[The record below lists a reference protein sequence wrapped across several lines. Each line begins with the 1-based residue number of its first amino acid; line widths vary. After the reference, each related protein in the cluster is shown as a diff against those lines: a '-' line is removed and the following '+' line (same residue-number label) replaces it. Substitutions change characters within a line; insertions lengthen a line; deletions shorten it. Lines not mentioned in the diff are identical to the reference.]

1 MSKLTNPPQH
11 FISQKTYLAFY
22 FIVDFV
28 DEQINKPKSTSMF
41 YLPKSLCLL
50 FFKEFFFQHFRDA
63 LPLNTVSGLLD
74 LSLFWLLLVTGSLI
88 LFVWTFGNKLLVI
101 FHTQVNLFS
110 IAGPVYR
117 SIIEPYFNYCSL
129 VLDGAGKTQSNKLQH
144 VQNRAAHIVTGLPY
158 AVWLTQRLELW
169 GWSSLTKMR
178 MQQKAVMMYRVILFM
193 ALLHPIQQICLL
205 NKWAPKSM
213 TFKIPNLI

>member
-1 MSKLTNPPQH
+1 MSKLTNPP
-11 FISQKTYLAFY
+11 TTFY

-28 DEQINKPKSTSMF
+28 NEQINKPKSTSMF
-41 YLPKSLCLL
+41 YHPKSLCLS

-63 LPLNTVSGLLD
+63 PSLNTVSGLLD

-88 LFVWTFGNKLLVI
+88 LFVWTFGNRLLVI

-129 VLDGAGKTQSNKLQH
+129 VWNSAGKTQSKKFQRL
-144 VQNRAAHIVTGLPY
+144 QNRAARIMMGLPY
-158 AVWLTQRLELW
+158 TVRSAQILELL

-178 MQQKAVMMYRVILFM
+178 MQQKAVMLYRIILFM
-193 ALLHPIQQICLL
+193 ALLHPI
-205 NKWAPKSM
+205 
-213 TFKIPNLI
+213 

>member
-1 MSKLTNPPQH
+1 MASFLGTSLDRYYSVTEHFSCNFVEVFGLVYSVNLCLMSKLTNPPQH

-63 LPLNTVSGLLD
+63 PPLNTVSGLLD
-74 LSLFWLLLVTGSLI
+74 LSLFWLLLVSGSLI

-101 FHTQVNLFS
+101 FHTQVNLF
-110 IAGPVYR
+110 P
-117 SIIEPYFNYCSL
+117 FL
-129 VLDGAGKTQSNKLQH
+129 VLFTDRSLSPILIIIVALFWMAQARHNPTSSNVCK
-144 VQNRAAHIVTGLPY
+144 IGLL
-158 AVWLTQRLELW
+158 A
-169 GWSSLTKMR
+169 S
-178 MQQKAVMMYRVILFM
+178 
-193 ALLHPIQQICLL
+193 
-205 NKWAPKSM
+205 
-213 TFKIPNLI
+213 

>member
-28 DEQINKPKSTSMF
+28 NEQINKPKSTSMF
-41 YLPKSLCLL
+41 YHPKSLCLS

-63 LPLNTVSGLLD
+63 PPLNTVSGLLD

-117 SIIEPYFNYCSL
+117 SIIEPHFNYCSL
-129 VLDGAGKTQSNKLQH
+129 VWNSAGRHN
-144 VQNRAAHIVTGLPY
+144 
-158 AVWLTQRLELW
+158 
-169 GWSSLTKMR
+169 
-178 MQQKAVMMYRVILFM
+178 
-193 ALLHPIQQICLL
+193 
-205 NKWAPKSM
+205 PKS
-213 TFKIPNLI
+213 FNVCKIGLLAS

>member
-28 DEQINKPKSTSMF
+28 DEQINKPKS
-41 YLPKSLCLL
+41 LCLL
-50 FFKEFFFQHFRDA
+50 FFKEFFSQHFRDA
-63 LPLNTVSGLLD
+63 PPLNTVSGLLD

-88 LFVWTFGNKLLVI
+88 LFVWTLGNKLLVI

-110 IAGPVYR
+110 IAGPVCR

-129 VLDGAGKTQSNKLQH
+129 VWDSLGLTQSKKL
-144 VQNRAAHIVTGLPY
+144 
-158 AVWLTQRLELW
+158 
-169 GWSSLTKMR
+169 
-178 MQQKAVMMYRVILFM
+178 
-193 ALLHPIQQICLL
+193 
-205 NKWAPKSM
+205 
-213 TFKIPNLI
+213 